1 MEIHMERHKM
11 VKRDWTKNEFR
22 RLTLSDFKNYYEAT
36 IIRTVWYWQKYRHVD
51 KYNRIESKH
60 RPTHI

>member
-36 IIRTVWYWQKYRHVD
+36 LIRQQREQLNGAFHE
-51 KYNRIESKH
+51 I
-60 RPTHI
+60 

>member
-1 MEIHMERHKM
+1 M
-11 VKRDWTKNEFR
+11 VKKDWTKNEVR

-36 IIRTVWYWQKYRHVD
+36 VIETVWYWQKYRHVD

-60 RPTHI
+60 RPAHI